1 MTITVP
7 GGAAAVDRART
18 ALHGLVPGHVATTP
32 ADDDTGGRR
41 LLGDLRTGALTVLA
55 VSFLIGTTSAGIT
68 GASAVLDRRRTYAML
83 RLAGTPLGVLD
94 RARRQETL
102 VPLAVMG
109 GGSLLAGLF
118 FGSPF
123 ATGVGTE
130 SLLTLAAFLVAGFG
144 GILAASALSRPLL
157 RAVTTDPAPRPD

>member
-7 GGAAAVDRART
+7 GGPAAVDRART

-32 ADDDTGGRR
+32 ADDDTGGRY

-68 GASAVLDRRRTYAML
+68 GASAVLDRRREYAML

-118 FGSPF
+118 FASPF
-123 ATGVGTE
+123 AVGAGTGGLV
-130 SLLTLAAFLVAGFG
+130 TLAAFLVLGFG
-144 GILAASALSRPLL
+144 GILAAGALSRPLL